1 MPVQNTAILPRSLSR
16 SSYNKKEAIL
26 SIVQY
31 YGTGRRKT
39 SVARV
44 YLRPGK
50 GDLKLIV
57 NKRVRVFDE
66 YFPQKNHK
74 LTIYKPLTITNT
86 VDNFDVYITIAGGGT
101 SAQADAIKLGISRA
115 LLEYNSEL
123 RPALKKAGLLTRDAR
138 EKERKKYGLL
148 KARKASQYHKR

>member
-1 MPVQNTAILPRSLSR
+1 M
-16 SSYNKKEAIL
+16 

-31 YGTGRRKT
+31 YGTGRRKS

-50 GDLKLIV
+50 GEFRLIV
-57 NKRVRVFDE
+57 NKRSRVFDD
-66 YFPQKNHK
+66 YFPLKIHK
-74 LTIYKPLTITNT
+74 LTIYKPLSLTNT
-86 VDNFDVYITIAGGGT
+86 MENFDIYVNIKGGGV
-101 SAQADAIKLGISRA
+101 SAQTDAIKLGLSRA

-123 RPALKKAGLLTRDAR
+123 RPQLKKAGLLTRDAR

>member
-1 MPVQNTAILPRSLSR
+1 
-16 SSYNKKEAIL
+16 L

-39 SVARV
+39 SVAKV
-44 YLRPGK
+44 FLRPGK
-50 GDLKLIV
+50 GNYKLIV
-57 NKRVRVFDE
+57 NKRERIFDN
-66 YFPQKNHK
+66 YFPLKIHK
-74 LTIYKPLTITNT
+74 LKISKPLTITNT
-86 VDNFDVYITIAGGGT
+86 VENFDIYININGGGV

-115 LLEYNSEL
+115 LLEFNSEL

-138 EKERKKYGLL
+138 EKERRKYGLL

>member
-1 MPVQNTAILPRSLSR
+1 
-16 SSYNKKEAIL
+16 L

-50 GDLKLIV
+50 GNLKLIV
-57 NKRVRVFDE
+57 GKRVREFDT
-66 YFPQKNHK
+66 YFPLKNYK
-74 LTIYKPLTITNT
+74 LTIYKPLNLTNT
-86 VDNFDVYITIAGGGT
+86 VDNFDVFITVQGGGI
-101 SAQADAIKLGISRA
+101 SAQASAIRLGISRA

-123 RPALKKAGLLTRDAR
+123 RPVLKKAGLLTRDAR

>member
-1 MPVQNTAILPRSLSR
+1 M
-16 SSYNKKEAIL
+16 

-50 GDLKLIV
+50 GEIKLVV
-57 NKRVRVFDE
+57 NKRKRAFEE
-66 YFPQKNHK
+66 YFPLKIHK
-74 LTIYKPLTITNT
+74 ITMNKPLSITNT
-86 VDNFDVYITIAGGGT
+86 LEHFDIFINVRGGGVSSQT
-101 SAQADAIKLGISRA
+101 DAIKMGLSRA

-123 RPALKKAGLLTRDAR
+123 RPSLKKAGLLTRDAR
-138 EKERKKYGLL
+138 EKERRKYGLL

>member
-1 MPVQNTAILPRSLSR
+1 M
-16 SSYNKKEAIL
+16 
-26 SIVQY
+26 SIIQY

-44 YLRPGK
+44 FLRPGT
-50 GDLKLIV
+50 GNFNLIV
-57 NKRVRVFDE
+57 NKRKRDFKE
-66 YFPQKNHK
+66 YFPLKIYK

-86 VDNFDVYITIAGGGT
+86 IDNFDIYLSVQGGGV
-101 SAQADAIKLGISRA
+101 SAQTDAIKMGISRA
-115 LLEYNSEL
+115 LLEFNSEL
-123 RPALKKAGLLTRDAR
+123 RPVLKKAGLLTRDAR

>member
-1 MPVQNTAILPRSLSR
+1 M
-16 SSYNKKEAIL
+16 

-50 GDLKLIV
+50 GNLKLTV
-57 NKRVRVFDE
+57 GKRVREFE
-66 YFPQKNHK
+66 TYFPLKNHK
-74 LTIYKPLTITNT
+74 QTIYKPLTITNT
-86 VDNFDVYITIAGGGT
+86 VDNFDIFITVQGGGI
-101 SAQADAIKLGISRA
+101 SAQASAIRLGISRA
-115 LLEYNSEL
+115 LLEFNSEL

>member
-1 MPVQNTAILPRSLSR
+1 M
-16 SSYNKKEAIL
+16 

-39 SVARV
+39 SIARV

-50 GDLKLIV
+50 GEFKLVV
-57 NKRVRVFDE
+57 NQRKRVFDD
-66 YFPQKNHK
+66 YFPLKIHK
-74 LTIYKPLTITNT
+74 ININKPLSITNT
-86 VDNFDVYITIAGGGT
+86 LENFDVFLSICGGGV
-101 SAQADAIKLGISRA
+101 SAQTGAISLGLSRA

-123 RPALKKAGLLTRDAR
+123 RPALKKAGLLTRDPR
-138 EKERKKYGLL
+138 EKESKKYGLL

>member
-1 MPVQNTAILPRSLSR
+1 M
-16 SSYNKKEAIL
+16 

-39 SVARV
+39 SIARV

-50 GDLKLIV
+50 GEFKLVV
-57 NKRVRVFDE
+57 NKRKRVFED
-66 YFPQKNHK
+66 YFPLKIHK
-74 LTIYKPLTITNT
+74 ITINKPLSITNT
-86 VDNFDVYITIAGGGT
+86 LEHFDVVISVLGGGI
-101 SAQADAIKLGISRA
+101 SAQTDAIKLGLSRA

>member
-1 MPVQNTAILPRSLSR
+1 M
-16 SSYNKKEAIL
+16 

-31 YGTGRRKT
+31 YGTGRRKS

-50 GDLKLIV
+50 GEFRLVV
-57 NKRVRVFDE
+57 NKRSRGFDD
-66 YFPQKNHK
+66 YFPLKIHK
-74 LTIYKPLTITNT
+74 LTIYKPLSLTNT
-86 VDNFDVYITIAGGGT
+86 MENFDIYVNIKGGGV
-101 SAQADAIKLGISRA
+101 SAQTDAIKLGLSRA

-123 RPALKKAGLLTRDAR
+123 RPQLKKAGLLTRDAR
-138 EKERKKYGLL
+138 EKESKKYGLL

>member
-1 MPVQNTAILPRSLSR
+1 M
-16 SSYNKKEAIL
+16 

-39 SVARV
+39 SLARV

-50 GDLKLIV
+50 GEFKLVV
-57 NKRVRVFDE
+57 NKRKRLFDD
-66 YFPQKNHK
+66 YFPLKIHK
-74 LTIYKPLTITNT
+74 LTINKPLSITNT
-86 VDNFDVYITIAGGGT
+86 LEHFDIFISVLGGGI
-101 SAQADAIKLGISRA
+101 SAQTDAIKMGISRA

-123 RPALKKAGLLTRDAR
+123 RPALKKAGLLTRDPR
-138 EKERKKYGLL
+138 EKERRKYGLL

>member
-1 MPVQNTAILPRSLSR
+1 M
-16 SSYNKKEAIL
+16 

-39 SVARV
+39 SIARV

-50 GDLKLIV
+50 GDIKLIV
-57 NKRVRVFDE
+57 NKRKRVFDD
-66 YFPQKNHK
+66 YFPLKIHK
-74 LTIYKPLTITNT
+74 ITINKPLSITNT
-86 VDNFDVYITIAGGGT
+86 LENFDIFINVYGGGV
-101 SAQADAIKLGISRA
+101 SAQTAAIKMGLARA

-123 RPALKKAGLLTRDAR
+123 RPALKKAGMLTRDAR
-138 EKERKKYGLL
+138 ETERKKYGLL

>member
-1 MPVQNTAILPRSLSR
+1 
-16 SSYNKKEAIL
+16 L
-26 SIVQY
+26 SIIQY

-50 GDLKLIV
+50 GEIKLVV
-57 NKRVRVFDE
+57 NKRKRNYDD
-66 YFPQKNHK
+66 YFPLRIHK
-74 LTIYKPLTITNT
+74 ITINKPLSITNT
-86 VDNFDVYITIAGGGT
+86 MDNFDIFVNVNGGGI
-101 SAQADAIKLGISRA
+101 SAQTDAIRLGLARA

-123 RPALKKAGLLTRDAR
+123 RPSLKKAGLLTRDAR

>member
-1 MPVQNTAILPRSLSR
+1 M
-16 SSYNKKEAIL
+16 

-39 SVARV
+39 SIARV

-50 GDLKLIV
+50 GEVKLLV
-57 NKRVRVFDE
+57 DKRKREFDD
-66 YFPQKNHK
+66 YFPLKIHK
-74 LTIYKPLTITNT
+74 ITINKPLSITNT
-86 VDNFDVYITIAGGGT
+86 AENFDLLIHVCGGGV
-101 SAQADAIKLGISRA
+101 SAQTESIQLGISRA
-115 LLEYNSEL
+115 LLEFNSEL
-123 RPALKKAGLLTRDAR
+123 RPALKKAGLLTRDSR

>member
-1 MPVQNTAILPRSLSR
+1 M
-16 SSYNKKEAIL
+16 

-39 SVARV
+39 SIARV

-50 GDLKLIV
+50 GEFRLVV
-57 NKRVRVFDE
+57 NQRKRVFED
-66 YFPQKNHK
+66 YFPLKIHK
-74 LTIYKPLTITNT
+74 LTINKPLSITNT
-86 VDNFDVYITIAGGGT
+86 LEHFDIFINVKGGGV
-101 SAQADAIKLGISRA
+101 SAQTDAIKMGLSRA

-123 RPALKKAGLLTRDAR
+123 RPALKKAGLLTRDPR
-138 EKERKKYGLL
+138 EKESKKYGLL

>member
-1 MPVQNTAILPRSLSR
+1 LIRR
-16 SSYNKKEAIL
+16 GRL

-39 SVARV
+39 SIARV

-50 GDLKLIV
+50 GDIKLIV
-57 NKRVRVFDE
+57 NKRKRVFDD
-66 YFPQKNHK
+66 YFPLKIHK
-74 LTIYKPLTITNT
+74 ITINKPLSITNT
-86 VDNFDVYITIAGGGT
+86 LENFDIFINVFGGGV
-101 SAQADAIKLGISRA
+101 SAQTEAIKMGLARA

-123 RPALKKAGLLTRDAR
+123 RPALKKAGMLTRDAR
-138 EKERKKYGLL
+138 ETERKKYGLL

>member
-1 MPVQNTAILPRSLSR
+1 M
-16 SSYNKKEAIL
+16 

-44 YLRPGK
+44 YLRSGK
-50 GDLKLIV
+50 GEFKLVV
-57 NKRVRVFDE
+57 NKRKRVFDE
-66 YFPQKNHK
+66 YFPLKIHK
-74 LTIYKPLTITNT
+74 ITINKPLSITNT
-86 VDNFDVYITIAGGGT
+86 LEHFDAFINVSGGGI
-101 SAQADAIKLGISRA
+101 SAQTDAIKMGLSRA

>member
-1 MPVQNTAILPRSLSR
+1 M
-16 SSYNKKEAIL
+16 

-39 SVARV
+39 SIARV

-50 GDLKLIV
+50 GEFKLVV
-57 NKRVRVFDE
+57 NKRKRAFDE
-66 YFPQKNHK
+66 YFPLKIHK
-74 LTIYKPLTITNT
+74 ITINRALSITNT
-86 VDNFDVYITIAGGGT
+86 TEHFDVFINVKGGGI
-101 SAQADAIKLGISRA
+101 SAQTDAIRLGIARA

-138 EKERKKYGLL
+138 EKERRKYGLL

>member
-1 MPVQNTAILPRSLSR
+1 
-16 SSYNKKEAIL
+16 L

-39 SVARV
+39 SLARV

-50 GDLKLIV
+50 GEFKLVV
-57 NKRVRVFDE
+57 NKRKRLFDD
-66 YFPQKNHK
+66 YFPLKIHK
-74 LTIYKPLTITNT
+74 LTINKPLSITNT
-86 VDNFDVYITIAGGGT
+86 LEHFDIFISVLGGGI
-101 SAQADAIKLGISRA
+101 SAQTDAIKMGISRA

-123 RPALKKAGLLTRDAR
+123 RPALKKAGLLTRDPR
-138 EKERKKYGLL
+138 EKERRKYGLL